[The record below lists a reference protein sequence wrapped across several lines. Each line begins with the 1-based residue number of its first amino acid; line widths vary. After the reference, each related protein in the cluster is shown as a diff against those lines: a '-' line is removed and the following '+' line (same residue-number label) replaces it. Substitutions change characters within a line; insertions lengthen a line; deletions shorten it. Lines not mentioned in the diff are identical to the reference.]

1 MPKLPRISAVQAVKA
16 LGKVGY
22 VFNRQKGSH
31 IILVNEEKHKIA
43 VIPNRKEIPRGT
55 VRAIISE
62 AGLTVEEFGRLL
74 R

>member
-1 MPKLPRISAVQAVKA
+1 MPKLPRVSAVQAVRA

-31 IILVNEEKHKIA
+31 IILVNAAKHKIA
-43 VIPNRKEIPRGT
+43 VIPNRREIPRGT

-62 AGLTVEEFGRLL
+62 ASLTVEEFEKLL
-74 R
+74 K